1 MSFIVNRRDVDFL
14 MYEILNLDELLAS
27 ERYQDHDRET
37 VAAVLDLAQQ
47 MAEEEF
53 LPCAAELDEH
63 EPVFQDG
70 QAKTPPILKKI
81 LKSFVDAGLPTASF
95 DTELGGM
102 QLPAL
107 VSNFVQGIFQA
118 ANAPAL
124 GYHFLTASN
133 AHMLHACGSESL
145 QAQFLAPMI
154 EGRWLGTM
162 CLSEPHA
169 GSSLA
174 DIRTVATP
182 KGDGLYHL
190 SGTKMWI
197 SGGEQDIS
205 DNIVHMVLARTPDAP
220 AGVRGIS
227 LFLVPKY
234 RVNADGSLGDFNNVV
249 LAGLNHKMGQRG
261 TTNTLLNFGES
272 GDCLGYLVGT
282 ENEGLKNMFHM
293 MNEARIGVGML
304 ATMSGLAGYLYSL
317 DYARNRP
324 QGRHPGDKDPNE
336 PMLPIIEHAD
346 IKRLLLDQKASVE
359 GSLALLS
366 YCAALVDK
374 QKLASSDEEKG
385 RLTLL
390 LELLTPIAKSWPSEF
405 TLEANKHAMQI
416 LGGYGYTREYPLE
429 RLYRDN
435 RLNPIHEGTH
445 GIHGIDLLGR
455 KVNLAQGA
463 TLALFK
469 AEIDRVVG
477 RAQEHQ
483 DLATHCNALLEAWAQ
498 ILATVELV
506 NAEPNTR
513 KRLANATLFL
523 DAFGHVVIAWLW
535 LWQALVATEALAK
548 GSDEEAFYSGKLAA
562 CRYFFNYQL
571 PKVREQLTLV
581 SELDTTAL
589 EIAPEQFIGS

>member
-1 MSFIVNRRDVDFL
+1 MSFVVNRRDVDFL
-14 MYEILNLDELLAS
+14 MYELLGLDDLLAA
-27 ERYQDHDRET
+27 ERYREHDRET
-37 VAAVLDLAQQ
+37 IAAVLDLAQQ

-63 EPVFQDG
+63 EPVFEAG
-70 QAKTPPILKKI
+70 QAKTPAVLKKI
-81 LKSFVDAGLPTASF
+81 LSSFVEAGLPTATF
-95 DTELGGM
+95 DAELGGM
-102 QLPAL
+102 QLPAVVTNL
-107 VSNFVQGIFQA
+107 MQGIFQA
-118 ANAPAL
+118 ANAPAV

-133 AHMLHACGSESL
+133 AHMLHACGSEAL
-145 QAQFLAPMI
+145 QSQFLEPMV

-162 CLSEPHA
+162 CLSEPQA

-174 DIRTVATP
+174 DIRTLASP
-182 KGDGLYHL
+182 AGDGSYHL
-190 SGTKMWI
+190 TGTKMWI
-197 SGGEQDIS
+197 SGGDQDIS
-205 DNIVHMVLARTPDAP
+205 ENIVHMVLARTPDAP

-272 GDCLGYLVGT
+272 GDCVGYLVGQ

-324 QGRHPGDKDPNE
+324 QGRHPGDKDPNT

-346 IKRLLLDQKASVE
+346 IKRLLLEQKTAVE

-366 YCAALVDK
+366 YCAVLVDR
-374 QKLASSDEEKG
+374 QKIATTEDEKG
-385 RLTLL
+385 QLTLL

-416 LGGYGYTREYPLE
+416 LGGYGYTREYPVE
-429 RLYRDN
+429 RFYRDN

-445 GIHGIDLLGR
+445 AIHGIDLLGR
-455 KVNLAQGA
+455 KVNLFGGA
-463 TLALFK
+463 ALTLLK
-469 AEIDRVVG
+469 TEIDRVVSHARQHAG
-477 RAQEHQ
+477 LTEHA
-483 DLATHCNALLEAWAQ
+483 DALLRAWQQVTDTIDA
-498 ILATVELV
+498 AS
-506 NAEPNTR
+506 AESNMQT
-513 KRLANATLFL
+513 RLANATIFL

-535 LWQALVATEALAK
+535 LWQAATATDALNG
-548 GSDEEAFYSGKLAA
+548 GSSERAFYQGKLAA
-562 CRYFFNYQL
+562 CQYFFRYQL
-571 PKVREQLTLV
+571 PKVDAQLALV
-581 SELDTTAL
+581 SRLDTTTLDMTA
-589 EIAPEQFIGS
+589 EQYTGS

>member
-1 MSFIVNRRDVDFL
+1 MSFVVNRRDVDFL
-14 MYEILNLDELLAS
+14 MYELLGLDELLAA
-27 ERYQDHDRET
+27 ERYREHDRESI
-37 VAAVLDLAQQ
+37 AAVLDLAQQ

-63 EPVFQDG
+63 EPVFEAG
-70 QAKTPPILKKI
+70 KAKTPAVLKKI
-81 LKSFVDAGLPTASF
+81 LNSFVEAGLPAATF
-95 DTELGGM
+95 DADLGGM
-102 QLPAL
+102 QLPAVVTNL
-107 VSNFVQGIFQA
+107 MQGIFQA
-118 ANAPAL
+118 ANAPAV

-133 AHMLHACGSESL
+133 AHMLHACGSEAL
-145 QAQFLAPMI
+145 QAQFLAPMV

-162 CLSEPHA
+162 CLSEPQA

-174 DIRTVATP
+174 DIRTLASP
-182 KGDGLYHL
+182 AGDGSYHL
-190 SGTKMWI
+190 TGTKMWI
-197 SGGEQDIS
+197 SGGDQDIS
-205 DNIVHMVLARTPDAP
+205 ENIVHMVLARTPDAP

-272 GDCLGYLVGT
+272 GDCVGYLVGQ

-324 QGRHPGDKDPNE
+324 QGRHPGDKDPNT

-346 IKRLLLDQKASVE
+346 IKRLLLEQKTAVE

-366 YCAALVDK
+366 YCAVLVDR
-374 QKLASSDEEKG
+374 QKIATTEDEKG
-385 RLTLL
+385 QLTLL

-416 LGGYGYTREYPLE
+416 LGGYGYTREYPVE
-429 RLYRDN
+429 RFYRDN

-445 GIHGIDLLGR
+445 AIHGIDLLGR
-455 KVNLAQGA
+455 KVNLFGGA
-463 TLALFK
+463 ALTLLK
-469 AEIDRVVG
+469 AEIDRVVSHARQHAG
-477 RAQEHQ
+477 LTEHA
-483 DLATHCNALLEAWAQ
+483 DALLRAWQQVTDTINAASAESNAQ
-498 ILATVELV
+498 T
-506 NAEPNTR
+506 
-513 KRLANATLFL
+513 RLANATIFL

-535 LWQALVATEALAK
+535 LWQAASSADALNG
-548 GSDEEAFYSGKLAA
+548 GSSERAFYQGKLAA
-562 CRYFFNYQL
+562 CQYFFRYQL
-571 PKVREQLTLV
+571 PKVDAQLALV
-581 SELDTTAL
+581 SRLDTTTLDMTA
-589 EIAPEQFIGS
+589 EQFTGS